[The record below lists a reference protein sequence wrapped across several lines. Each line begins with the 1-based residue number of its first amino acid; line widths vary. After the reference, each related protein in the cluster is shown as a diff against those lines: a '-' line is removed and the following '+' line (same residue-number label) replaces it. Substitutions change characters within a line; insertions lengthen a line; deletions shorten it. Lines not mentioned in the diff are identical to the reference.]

1 MGFWSKLNSG
11 DARGTIAVVGAVGAP
26 HGGDP
31 ESTLELSAQGDYFL
45 IHSLIFFN
53 CKKAPKEQN
62 LNLLLI
68 SNDLYGLNIV

>member
-31 ESTLELSAQGDYFL
+31 ESTLELSAQGDYFIQPRGPDFL
-45 IHSLIFFN
+45 VPAFQSRHVL
-53 CKKAPKEQN
+53 
-62 LNLLLI
+62 
-68 SNDLYGLNIV
+68 